1 MAMDWL
7 DVARYADTHGF
18 NNDSER
24 SMWRW
29 RDWVIDSFNSN
40 KPYDLFLTE
49 QLAGDLLPNPTLDQ
63 RIATG
68 FGRNHVINSEGGIID
83 EEYRVEY
90 VTDRVRTLGMAWMG
104 LTLECAH
111 CHDHKFDPIT
121 QRDHYGFF
129 AFFNNLPE
137 MGEDGRVANAV
148 PIIPA
153 PTTEQ
158 RKKMQ
163 VLELAIAKVSQR
175 IQVREKSWA
184 WSDGTPASLGSLPEG
199 SQPLCEAAAG
209 SMESR
214 SCVTGEMTAKT
225 IPISKKDPFTF
236 SAWLNPSESDKDV
249 ALLSALDYSEN
260 IAAASY
266 GSGIELRLIGGEL
279 EFRFSARYPA
289 YSLRVRSQ
297 GISMSPG
304 QWRHVAVVYEGVHDK
319 EEGRVRSSWVRMF
332 ADGHELSTVALND
345 DLPMPDSAGGKPTT
359 FRIGWDNNPHS
370 ARYAGQPGE
379 ISFWNRALGAG
390 EIVGLFESRAL
401 PFAASRRSANGAFPR
416 ERAWLREASL
426 KASDAAFAK
435 DAEELQTLRAEL
447 LLLKRNAPTVMVMQE
462 MATPRETHV
471 LLRGSYDVPG
481 DKVDPG
487 VPEALLGAWPEGA
500 PKNRLGLAQWLTK
513 PDHPLT
519 SRVVVNRFWQQLF
532 GVGIVKTSDNF
543 GMQGE
548 WPSHP
553 QLLDWM
559 AREFVDSGWNVKALI
574 KRIVLSAT
582 YRQDR
587 SASPELFARDPEN
600 RLLAR
605 GSRFRLPAEV
615 IRDQALQISGLLKQ
629 RVGGPSV
636 YPYQPPDLYKG
647 IVVAANYPGTK
658 YIESKGDDLYRRSL
672 YTFWKRTVPHPT
684 MNVLDAPDR
693 EVCIVRRNITNTP
706 LQALTLLNDPIF
718 VEAAR
723 KLAERAIHEG
733 GSTPQTRVAFVF
745 RLAVG
750 RAADE
755 REMRILQK
763 SLDQM
768 LAAYRADEPAAR
780 SLIAVGAA
788 ASDPTLSASELAA
801 YTAVANIIL
810 NMDEV
815 ITRG

>member
-1 MAMDWL
+1 
-7 DVARYADTHGF
+7 
-18 NNDSER
+18 
-24 SMWRW
+24 
-29 RDWVIDSFNSN
+29 
-40 KPYDLFLTE
+40 
-49 QLAGDLLPNPTLDQ
+49 
-63 RIATG
+63 
-68 FGRNHVINSEGGIID
+68 
-83 EEYRVEY
+83 
-90 VTDRVRTLGMAWMG
+90 
-104 LTLECAH
+104 
-111 CHDHKFDPIT
+111 
-121 QRDHYGFF
+121 
-129 AFFNNLPE
+129 
-137 MGEDGRVANAV
+137 
-148 PIIPA
+148 
-153 PTTEQ
+153 
-158 RKKMQ
+158 
-163 VLELAIAKVSQR
+163 
-175 IQVREKSWA
+175 
-184 WSDGTPASLGSLPEG
+184 
-199 SQPLCEAAAG
+199 
-209 SMESR
+209 
-214 SCVTGEMTAKT
+214 
-225 IPISKKDPFTF
+225 
-236 SAWLNPSESDKDV
+236 
-249 ALLSALDYSEN
+249 
-260 IAAASY
+260 
-266 GSGIELRLIGGEL
+266 
-279 EFRFSARYPA
+279 
-289 YSLRVRSQ
+289 
-297 GISMSPG
+297 
-304 QWRHVAVVYEGVHDK
+304 
-319 EEGRVRSSWVRMF
+319 
-332 ADGHELSTVALND
+332 
-345 DLPMPDSAGGKPTT
+345 
-359 FRIGWDNNPHS
+359 
-370 ARYAGQPGE
+370 
-379 ISFWNRALGAG
+379 
-390 EIVGLFESRAL
+390 
-401 PFAASRRSANGAFPR
+401 
-416 ERAWLREASL
+416 
-426 KASDAAFAK
+426 
-435 DAEELQTLRAEL
+435 
-447 LLLKRNAPTVMVMQE
+447 
-462 MATPRETHV
+462 
-471 LLRGSYDVPG
+471 
-481 DKVDPG
+481 
-487 VPEALLGAWPEGA
+487 
-500 PKNRLGLAQWLTK
+500 
-513 PDHPLT
+513 
-519 SRVVVNRFWQQLF
+519 
-532 GVGIVKTSDNF
+532 VGIVKTSDNF

-788 ASDPTLSASELAA
+788 ASDPTLPASELAA